1 MSISLIEKDGGK
13 SVFSDHNL
21 KFMKIDLVKQRRG
34 IKLHVENLFRTGAE
48 ILTRVPNRR
57 ISNEEKEHQSI
68 VRVKQIVVND
78 LKALFCELGLT
89 VCVCLHSV
97 RPNLRRLAMAS
108 STVFTHILGDVPSSP
123 LYGKWRDQFMWYIL
137 HDQKVRN
144 NFLHNNTHLSSAE
157 TFKLLDRDVRNTITA
172 RRNKRNFNNLMA
184 LWIR

>member
-1 MSISLIEKDGGK
+1 
-13 SVFSDHNL
+13 
-21 KFMKIDLVKQRRG
+21 MKIDLVKQRRG

-57 ISNEEKEHQSI
+57 ISKYLQQIWKPEQDTLKLRQRKEHQSI

-123 LYGKWRDQFMWYIL
+123 LYGKWRFA
-137 HDQKVRN
+137 
-144 NFLHNNTHLSSAE
+144 NFFFCLDIINI
-157 TFKLLDRDVRNTITA
+157 TFPN
-172 RRNKRNFNNLMA
+172 
-184 LWIR
+184 